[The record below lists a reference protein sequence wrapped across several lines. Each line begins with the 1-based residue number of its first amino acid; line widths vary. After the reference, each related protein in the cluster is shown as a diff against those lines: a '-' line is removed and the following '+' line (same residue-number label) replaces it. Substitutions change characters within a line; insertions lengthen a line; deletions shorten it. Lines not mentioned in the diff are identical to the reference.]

1 MKKILLFAGAVIF
14 FLQSNAQGL
23 PCSKPVYRQFDFWI
37 GEWEAIA
44 PSGAKAGDSKVS
56 LLLDSCSIL
65 EEWTSAGLQKGL
77 RFAGKSFNM
86 YNAATKK
93 WQQYW
98 VDNTGN
104 ITKYFNGNFEDGKM
118 VLQTE
123 NEKLNDTLWQIQ
135 KMTFYNLGA
144 NKVRQHGQ
152 TSSDNGKTWVTSFDL
167 EYRRKTNNIVAVV
180 DSLLLR
186 MEEDYK
192 KGRYR
197 ALASYYAN
205 NAKIVGKNIEVSGKE
220 NLVNYWKDL
229 VQLGGT
235 WKLSNE
241 KTELIGDLIWQKGV
255 SLITAKDGKE
265 HKVNFT
271 LVFIK
276 EDGNWKI
283 LQDAYW

>member
-104 ITKYFNGNFEDGKM
+104 ITKYFNGNFEYGKM

>member
-37 GEWEAIA
+37 GEWEAFA

-144 NKVRQHGQ
+144 NKVRQQGQ

-180 DSLLLR
+180 DSVLLR

-205 NAKIVGKNIEVSGKE
+205 NGKIVGKNIEVSGKE

-235 WKLSNE
+235 WKLSNT

-276 EDGNWKI
+276 EDGIWKI